1 MLENDMTVKKLVRNK
16 TDWLTKLLGH
26 RMGTRMTG
34 LAPRPPFFS
43 QANFGL
49 GPTSGLSRFSL
60 NDFLRRPS
68 LAWSPL
74 AGLSRLFFC
83 FSFRCFCFPFSF
95 FCVYI
100 LVTPL
105 MIWEYNFGRSG
116 IPYSA
121 KVLTLRHSSK
131 LLLREWTSVWKWS
144 PLSRKGGLFLQG
156 RSTSLPPKPG
166 LKASIP

>member
-1 MLENDMTVKKLVRNK
+1 MLTTSKINFQIYSQVWTKKSYWGIAWVPG
-16 TDWLTKLLGH
+16 WWASPHG
-26 RMGTRMTG
+26 
-34 LAPRPPFFS
+34 PFS

-83 FSFRCFCFPFSF
+83 FSFRCFCFLFSV

-100 LVTPL
+100 LDTPL

-121 KVLTLRHSSK
+121 KSS
-131 LLLREWTSVWKWS
+131 LWGILQTYSFGSERLCGND
-144 PLSRKGGLFLQG
+144 PLFQGRKGGLFLQG

>member
-1 MLENDMTVKKLVRNK
+1 MTVKKLLRNK
-16 TDWLTKLLGH
+16 TDWLIKLLGH

-60 NDFLRRPS
+60 IDFLRRPS

-100 LVTPL
+100 LDTLL

-121 KVLTLRHSSK
+121 KSS
-131 LLLREWTSVWKWS
+131 LWGILQHYSFGSERLCGND
-144 PLSRKGGLFLQG
+144 PLFQGRKGGLFLQG